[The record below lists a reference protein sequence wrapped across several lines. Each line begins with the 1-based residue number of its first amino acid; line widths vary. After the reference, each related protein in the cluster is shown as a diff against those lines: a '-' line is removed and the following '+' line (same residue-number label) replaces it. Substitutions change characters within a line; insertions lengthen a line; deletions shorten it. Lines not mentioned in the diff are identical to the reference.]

1 MTGNTTAN
9 KPALLSEEAKLSK
22 QRRRLMVV
30 EVFTIILFLLY
41 MIPFVVV
48 VFSSGKTS
56 GEIMQSPFAAPL
68 NYFAQLKNNVTRLF
82 SLPNVDYI
90 GAFQDSF
97 LITVGSLILIVLA
110 SSMAAWVITRVKGKL
125 STFIYMLFVS
135 AMVIPFQVVMFPLVQ
150 WFKMIGD
157 AIGIKL
163 LSSFPGIFFAYLGF
177 GAPLSIFI
185 LSGFI
190 KTIPLSLE
198 EAATIDGCSQPRIFF
213 NIVYPLLLPV
223 VVTVLILNGIW
234 IWNDYL
240 LPLLLLGPS
249 GEIQTM
255 PLAVTAFV
263 GAYVKQ
269 WDLILTSTLI
279 VMLPI
284 VILFIFAQKYI
295 MKGMVEGSVK

>member
-1 MTGNTTAN
+1 MTTNTTAN

-22 QRRRLMVV
+22 QRRRLMLL
-30 EVFTIILFLLY
+30 EALTIILFLLY
-41 MIPFVVV
+41 MVPFVVV

-56 GEIMQSPFAAPL
+56 GEIMQSPFGAPA
-68 NYFAQLKNNVTRLF
+68 NFFAQLGNNVSRLF
-82 SLPNVDYI
+82 GLPNVDYI

-97 LITVGSLILIVLA
+97 IITLVSLILIVLA
-110 SSMAAWVITRVKGKL
+110 SSMAAWVITRVKSKV
-125 STFIYMLFVS
+125 STVIYMLFVS

-157 AIGIKL
+157 ATGIRM
-163 LSSFPGIFFAYLGF
+163 LSSFAGIFFAYLGF

-213 NIVYPLLLPV
+213 SIVYPLLLPV

-249 GEIQTM
+249 GKIQTM

-279 VMLPI
+279 AMLPI
-284 VILFIFAQKYI
+284 VVLFIFAQKYI